1 MCLAD
6 DFGDDNFMHPYFFM
20 TIVLLGLSVTL
31 ACTLSATLVGYLVV
45 SFKKRRQRSECHR
58 AVERLKTKSYSA
70 PLLADGETEEPSPCT
85 ICLEDFKPGDK
96 LKVLPCGHE
105 YHKECIEP
113 WLLEKSSLCPLCKQN
128 ITAGA
133 DFHAPVRE
141 GGSDNGS
148 PSTGLEA
155 GGGATSPAVAAGY
168 DGAAVRPV
176 PTGEAGLLDG
186 RVSAGDE
193 RSLNRA

>member
-1 MCLAD
+1 
-6 DFGDDNFMHPYFFM
+6 MHPYFFM

-31 ACTLSATLVGYLVV
+31 ACTLTATLVGYLVV

-58 AVERLKTKSYSA
+58 AVQQLKTKSYSA
-70 PLLADGETEEPSPCT
+70 PLLADGETEEPNPCT

-105 YHKECIEP
+105 YHKDCIEP

-133 DFHAPVRE
+133 DFHSPRASGE
-141 GGSDNGS
+141 SGSS
-148 PSTGLEA
+148 PRLEA
-155 GGGATSPAVAAGY
+155 GSGSTPPAVAAGY
-168 DGAAVRPV
+168 GADPAVARPA
-176 PTGEAGLLDG
+176 PTGETALLQSQVGTAEEVDD
-186 RVSAGDE
+186 AP
-193 RSLNRA
+193 SLNRA